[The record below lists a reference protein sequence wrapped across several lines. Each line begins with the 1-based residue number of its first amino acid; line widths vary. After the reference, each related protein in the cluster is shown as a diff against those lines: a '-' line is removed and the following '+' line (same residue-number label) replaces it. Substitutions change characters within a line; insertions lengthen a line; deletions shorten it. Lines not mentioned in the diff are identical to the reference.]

1 MGREDLPE
9 GECQAAQAAEF
20 IRVLRAHLH
29 GMTSRLAWIERHHVA
44 GSNARASAMR
54 TEAASLRRE
63 INEAQILIDRL
74 LRRYPNADKHNE
86 QRRVR

>member
-1 MGREDLPE
+1 VGRVDLPN

-20 IRVLRAHLH
+20 IRALLAHLH
-29 GMTSRLAWIERHHVA
+29 GMTSRLAWIERHHVG
-44 GSNARASAMR
+44 GSNARASEMR

-63 INEAQILIDRL
+63 INEARILIDRL
-74 LRRYPNADKHNE
+74 QHRYPKADKHNA